1 MSHLDTQLQKAQVK
15 QAWEDVRKKRLEND
29 LTEQLNEIQIKK
41 AELDLAQHE
50 QLQEIER
57 RKQLAELAK
66 LEQEANHI
74 LLTSKVGAS
83 ILAVASF
90 IVVTIITIYEKL
102 KAVFGG

>member
-66 LEQEANHI
+66 LEQEARN
-74 LLTSKVGAS
+74 LCKTPK
-83 ILAVASF
+83 F
-90 IVVTIITIYEKL
+90 TNFKKITN
-102 KAVFGG
+102 